1 MLVIAGHF
9 AGLSSA
15 ATAAHLQVGTAM
27 GVPGPKIGE
36 LSATRARDGEIS
48 GSIKLTGAEIAAL
61 NRGAMYVQLD
71 SVNAADGNSWSWLE
85 NPDAPRP

>member
-1 MLVIAGHF
+1 MEMGA
-9 AGLSSA
+9 
-15 ATAAHLQVGTAM
+15 AM

-36 LSATRARDGEIS
+36 LTVTRAQDGAIS
-48 GSIKLTGAEIAAL
+48 GSIKLNGAEIAAL

-85 NPDAPRP
+85 NSGAP